1 MPDLVTI
8 GNLAASA
15 LAMTAPEVLKSAVG
29 EATKD
34 LYKRLKKE
42 VAAWA
47 GGDVEALEQEP
58 DSKGRQ
64 LIIAEK
70 IDKQS
75 PDDQS
80 AIQALAKALMDALE
94 ANALE
99 ASERSHPTGFDVRRI
114 HAWRVHF
121 GVIEV
126 KQGTG
131 VRADEI
137 ITPGEFSVDNLKVGK

>member
-1 MPDLVTI
+1 MPDPVTI
-8 GNLAASA
+8 GALAASA
-15 LAMTAPEVLKSAVG
+15 LAMAAPEVLKSAVG

-34 LYKRLKKE
+34 LYKKLKKE

-75 PDDQS
+75 PDYQS
-80 AIQALAKALMDALE
+80 AVQGLAKALMDALE
-94 ANALE
+94 A
-99 ASERSHPTGFDVRRI
+99 SECSHPTGFDVGRI

-121 GVIEV
+121 GMIEV

-137 ITPGEFSVDNLKVGK
+137 ITPGEFSVDKLKVGK